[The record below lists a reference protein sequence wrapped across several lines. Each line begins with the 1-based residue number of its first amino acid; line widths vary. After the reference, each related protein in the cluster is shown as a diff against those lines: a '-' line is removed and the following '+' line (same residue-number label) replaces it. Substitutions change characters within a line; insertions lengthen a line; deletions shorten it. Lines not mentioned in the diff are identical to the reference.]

1 MYVSAGRAQVAQR
14 PHYAA
19 VVSAAAHGYFIVGVT
34 VFVAAAQAAPLP
46 IAAMLLLLLLM
57 VRMMM
62 MPG

>member
-1 MYVSAGRAQVAQR
+1 VYVSAGRAQVAQR

-34 VFVAAAQAAPLP
+34 VSVAAAQAAPLP
-46 IAAMLLLLLLM
+46 IAAMLLLM

-62 MPG
+62 SG